1 MSENR
6 QALNKIICSLTNDKF
21 GCIVRQYYTSN
32 RKRGVSNLKICAI
45 ILTVRFHYTGNRKTS
60 LASKF
65 LCTGCTVTI
74 EHALTRTPFTISH
87 YPKKCEGFAIRNRES
102 FTTLFK
108 VTI

>member
-32 RKRGVSNLKICAI
+32 RKRDVSSSTISAI

-65 LCTGCTVTI
+65 LCRTCTVTI
-74 EHALTRTPFTISH
+74 EHALSGTPFTISH
-87 YPKKCEGFAIRNRES
+87 YPKKFEGFAI
-102 FTTLFK
+102 
-108 VTI
+108 